1 MASGRA
7 MPTHD
12 TGGNQPASASG
23 TSLSGSEAVMRSL
36 VNRTWCGRAWNRG
49 DTFAIT
55 LSHTRFMAA
64 ALTRGAK
71 GTVRPAGVKNY
82 GADESAGSALDFSGR
97 PPTPER
103 LARFRMPQEP
113 GTRVRPGGPMRED
126 AIDTERFYGTVCGK
140 GKTAG
145 EALDRSKTKLEEY
158 AEVSA
163 GYHRTTPVGWPKP
176 RFRPTNA

>member
-1 MASGRA
+1 MPNKFLVTYIRAFSVLFRWCLAKNWRVTRVLVGQQQPSGRKTA
-7 MPTHD
+7 
-12 TGGNQPASASG
+12 
-23 TSLSGSEAVMRSL
+23 
-36 VNRTWCGRAWNRG
+36 
-49 DTFAIT
+49 T
-55 LSHTRFMAA
+55 LRRLQMAA

-82 GADESAGSALDFSGR
+82 GADESSSAALDFSGR
-97 PPTPER
+97 PSTPER

-126 AIDTERFYGTVCGK
+126 AVDTDRFYGTFGGR

-158 AEVSA
+158 AEV
-163 GYHRTTPVGWPKP
+163 
-176 RFRPTNA
+176 RPLRQFCRYRRLSGII